1 MKVYLVGGAVRDKLL
16 GIPVKEK
23 DWVVVGSTPQE
34 MRDKGYK
41 QVGKDFPVFINPKT
55 GEEYAL
61 ARTERKS
68 GHGYTGFEFDTNP
81 NVTLEEDLARR
92 DLTINAI
99 AQDEDGTLI
108 DPFNGQEDIKN
119 KKLRHVSDAF
129 SEDPLRVLRVARFK
143 ANLKNFEIT
152 KETLQKIEKVI
163 ISNEMKYLTGERIW
177 LELIKSHDPLR
188 FFFAL
193 KDISPETLLDIFPH
207 ATIKS
212 DKQPSID
219 PYTGDITHD
228 EIKYMTKEEEDRVFD
243 RRMVDHPDYLDWP
256 KYVQISYLLWLF
268 VPPDSNAVDVA
279 LENISAPNEC
289 KELSKLLYFNV
300 LVGFELNESF
310 EETIKS
316 RFRDV
321 FKYDNFSQG
330 EKMRIDLALLFTWRA
345 VARLKNSVNTNI
357 LILDEVFDSSLDS
370 QGTDDFLKLLN
381 ALNEKTNAFIISH
394 KGDQLYD
401 KFEEVIRF
409 EKSLELET
417 SHLTRISGLPIGKI
431 FVHKITLV
439 FVGSPL
445 ATPYLKEITDS
456 LFEEGKIR
464 MGKKSKNKAK
474 LLRNF
479 LLCLFTRL
487 I

>member
-34 MRDKGYK
+34 MKDKGYK

-152 KETLQKIEKVI
+152 KETLQKIEKVVT
-163 ISNEMKYLTGERIW
+163 SNEMKYLTGERIW

-193 KDISPETLLDIFPH
+193 KDISPETLLDIFPY

-212 DKQPSID
+212 SKQPSID
-219 PYTGDITHD
+219 PYTGDIIHD
-228 EIKYMTKEEEDRVFD
+228 EIKYMTKEEDDRVFD
-243 RRMVDHPDYLDWP
+243 RRMLNHPDYLHWP
-256 KYVQISYLLWLF
+256 KYVQISYLLWQF
-268 VPPDSNAVDVA
+268 VPPDSNAMDVA

-289 KELSKLLYFNV
+289 KELSKLLYFNL
-300 LVGFELNESF
+300 LVFELNEIEPDGLLRF
-310 EETIKS
+310 IKKLDIRKEE
-316 RFRDV
+316 
-321 FKYDNFSQG
+321 
-330 EKMRIDLALLFTWRA
+330 
-345 VARLKNSVNTNI
+345 RLKNYLMIKKGEHDIYN
-357 LILDEVFDSSLDS
+357 
-370 QGTDDFLKLLN
+370 KLLIEDLICDIKSFKLDNKDQNKSGEEIQKIVEN
-381 ALNEKTNAFIISH
+381 AH
-394 KGDQLYD
+394 
-401 KFEEVIRF
+401 
-409 EKSLELET
+409 LEIVNK
-417 SHLTRISGLPIGKI
+417 HLDMCKKI
-431 FVHKITLV
+431 F
-439 FVGSPL
+439 
-445 ATPYLKEITDS
+445 
-456 LFEEGKIR
+456 
-464 MGKKSKNKAK
+464 KK
-474 LLRNF
+474 
-479 LLCLFTRL
+479 
-487 I
+487 